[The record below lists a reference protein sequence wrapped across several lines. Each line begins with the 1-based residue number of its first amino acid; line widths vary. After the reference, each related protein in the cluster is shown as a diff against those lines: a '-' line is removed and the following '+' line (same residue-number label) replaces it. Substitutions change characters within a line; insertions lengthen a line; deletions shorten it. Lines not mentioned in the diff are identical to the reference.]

1 MADARLPR
9 DPAARG
15 SRHPAAARLRADHFE
30 YFVLAVLS
38 EAPDRRLRL
47 SELAHQANASL
58 SRLSHVVTRLE
69 KRGWARRE
77 TVAGTR
83 GAFAV
88 LTDEGYDKV
97 VEAAPGM
104 SPPFRRWSSRAWT
117 TSRSCS
123 CRPWARHSSISST
136 GASRPAPARPS
147 RMAAE
152 PASSGPSAWGGMLTL
167 TPGAV
172 LYRAPEATPICTRT
186 MPCRS

>member
-1 MADARLPR
+1 MGAQQSTETPWLTGAQQEAWRTLVSLVTRLPAALDTQLQR
-9 DPAARG
+9 D
-15 SRHPAAARLRADHFE
+15 SELTHFE

-47 SELAHQANASL
+47 SELAFQANASL

-97 VEAAPGM
+97 VEAAPGHVATVQALVFEGLDDKQVM
-104 SPPFRRWSSRAWT
+104 QL
-117 TSRSCS
+117 
-123 CRPWARHSSISST
+123 ST
-136 GASRPAPARPS
+136 LGKALVDQLDRGI
-147 RMAAE
+147 AAGTGK
-152 PASSGPSAWGGMLTL
+152 A
-167 TPGAV
+167 
-172 LYRAPEATPICTRT
+172 
-186 MPCRS
+186 